1 MYGLINS
8 KVMFV
13 NVDDDTAIEHVA
25 TTPTILL
32 VTKAYSERIL
42 EN

>member
-13 NVDDDTAIEHVA
+13 NVDDDNAIEHVA
-25 TTPTILL
+25 TTTTMLL
-32 VTKAYSERIL
+32 VTKHTQSEF
-42 EN
+42 